1 MTRITLEKIL
11 EVLEKENHEVRVT
24 EEIRLKA
31 LAPLEKMLELA
42 K

>member
-1 MTRITLEKIL
+1 MKYNTPEKIL
-11 EVLEKENHEVRVT
+11 EVLKTGKGAV
-24 EEIRLKA
+24 EIDSETRLGA